1 MTDFTAMY
9 NSLSATGKNAFLAL
23 FVIGLFFLLIGFM
36 MTIFGATKEK
46 GQGLIGGGIAMMFI
60 AIGLIVGAFKGIGEN
75 VKYKASYC
83 EHDADCGTSKSCVS
97 NSCTGPSYSPTGCD
111 KTNNCPIQSYCS
123 KDVDCDSG
131 YCSNG
136 TCLVLPC
143 IATKD
148 CPKDT
153 VCTDGTICASGI
165 CTAGLCAPLQNQ
177 VPTTGT
183 TGTGPTC
190 SATSCVN
197 GTCMNGTCTCL
208 TGFNMVNG
216 ICTASVPVQ
225 TPVVQTPVTQTPV
238 TQTPV
243 VQTSGSSWPPD
254 ANLTGYIASTL
265 PPNTTRLLE
274 YKAANNLD
282 AALSDPSKRGVA
294 LSLGTVVGDS
304 TCFAAGKQIMI
315 SSDGSFWATSYSP
328 GTKYPSSILPSTMF
342 YQGTAPEGYGVPS
355 ETCASNGL
363 PPN

>member
-1 MTDFTAMY
+1 MDSTY
-9 NSLSATGKNAFLAL
+9 KSLNDKGKQYFLAAA
-23 FVIGLFFLLIGFM
+23 V
-36 MTIFGATKEK
+36 
-46 GQGLIGGGIAMMFI
+46 GGGIIMSLGFLVMMGGIMSKDAKGDKNMGMIFGGFFMFAAGMI
-60 AIGLIVGAFKGIGEN
+60 SLICAYKIIG
-75 VKYKASYC
+75 VKAQYKASYC
-83 EHDADCGTSKSCVS
+83 EHDADCGTSNVCVS
-97 NSCTGPSYSPTGCD
+97 NSCTGPSYAPAGCD

-131 YCSNG
+131 YCSNNK
-136 TCLVLPC
+136 CLVLPC

-148 CPKDT
+148 CQKDT
-153 VCTDGTICASGI
+153 VCTDGSICASGI
-165 CTAGLCAPLQNQ
+165 CTAGLCTTSQNQ

-197 GTCMNGTCTCL
+197 GTCVNGTCTCM
-208 TGFNMVNG
+208 TGYNMVNG
-216 ICTASVPVQ
+216 ICTAAVPVQ
-225 TPVVQTPVTQTPV
+225 TPVVQTPVV
-238 TQTPV
+238 S
-243 VQTSGSSWPPD
+243 TSGPTWPPD
-254 ANLTGYIASTL
+254 GNLTGYISSTL
-265 PPNTTRLLE
+265 PPNTTRTLE

-282 AALSDPSKRGVA
+282 AALLQLSKWGKT
-294 LSLGTVVGDS
+294 SELGTLVGDT
-304 TCFAAGKQIMI
+304 TCFTAGRQIAI